1 MAHESP
7 KRIRNVA
14 LVGHR
19 GSGKTSVNEALLFEA
34 GAINRLGSVADGS
47 TVSDSASDEKA
58 REMSISASLSSFRWA
73 DRKINLVDTPGEPSF
88 IADALAALRVVEG
101 AVFVV
106 NGVMGVEV
114 TTSRLWERAAELG
127 LARTVFVNM
136 LDRERADFFRSLES
150 LKQAFGPHV
159 VATEIPIG
167 REHELQGVVD
177 LIDMKAYRYDGDGRD
192 NCSEIEIPE
201 ELRAQADEYR
211 EKLMDEVAEVSDA
224 LMERY
229 LEGEEISHEETVA
242 ALKKGVT
249 EGHLFPVTCGAA
261 TRNLGI
267 NRLLDAFVEDLPSPA
282 KRGPIELDGVTLEPD
297 ESKDMVAFVFKTLA
311 DPYAGR
317 VNLFRVY
324 QGVLKHDSHAH
335 NCRAGAKERIG
346 QLLVPQGKDTEHADE
361 FGPGDIGAVAK
372 LKETHAGDVLA
383 SKEMDIPLKLPPMPR
398 PVMAFAI
405 EAKAKGDEEKMGQAL
420 RRLQE
425 EDPTIDFHRDSE
437 TGEQILAGITQ
448 IHVEVIVDRMKER
461 FGAEVELH
469 SPHVPYREAIKGSAK
484 SHARYKKQTGGRGQF
499 ADCHIEIAPG
509 AEGEGLEF
517 VNAIK
522 GGVIPGGFIPAV
534 QKGVVRGDAL
544 RHRRRLSR
552 PGREGHALRRPA
564 PLGRLLG
571 DGVQDRGIDGV
582 QGRHGERH
590 PDADGAD
597 HDRDG
602 RGAGGV
608 RRRRDRRPQLPP
620 RSAARNG
627 AQGRSDRDEG
637 RGADGRDARLR
648 TGPASDHRR
657 TGRVLDGSRP
667 LRGGP
672 RARGATGRA
681 GGAAGEG
688 GRRGLNY
695 PWRREEGASA
705 RSRRRQLRCLR
716 AHHPQG

>member
-34 GAINRLGSVADGS
+34 GAVNRLGSVADGT

-58 REMSISASLSSFRWA
+58 REMSISASLSSFRW
-73 DRKINLVDTPGEPSF
+73 DNRKINLIDTPGEPSF
-88 IADALAALRVVEG
+88 VADALAALRVVEG

-106 NGVMGVEV
+106 NGVMGAEV
-114 TTSRLWERAAELG
+114 TTSRLWERASDLG
-127 LARTVFVNM
+127 LARILFVNM

-150 LKQAFGPHV
+150 LKQAFGQHV

-167 REHELQGVVD
+167 KEHELQGVID
-177 LIDMKAYRYDGDGRD
+177 LIDMKAYRYDGAARD
-192 NCSEIEIPE
+192 NCSEIDIPE
-201 ELRAQADEYR
+201 DLRAQAEEYR
-211 EKLMDEVAEVSDA
+211 EKLMDEVAEVSEA

-229 LEGEEISHEETVA
+229 LEGEEISHDETVS
-242 ALKKGVT
+242 ALKQGVT

-282 KRGPIELDGVTLEPD
+282 KRGAIDLDGVELEPD
-297 ESKDMVAFVFKTLA
+297 ESKDTVAFVFKTLA

-324 QGVLKHDSHAH
+324 QGVLKHDSQVH
-335 NCRAGAKERIG
+335 NCRAHVKERIG
-346 QLLVPQGKDTEHADE
+346 QLLVPQGKDSEHADE

-383 SKEMDIPLKLPPMPR
+383 ARDMECPLRLPPMPR

-405 EAKAKGDEEKMGQAL
+405 EAKAKGDEEKMGQAI

-484 SHARYKKQTGGRGQF
+484 AHARYKKQTGGRGQF
-499 ADCHIEIAPG
+499 ADCHIEIEPAPD
-509 AEGEGLEF
+509 GEGLDF

-534 QKGVVRGDAL
+534 EKGVREAMRSGSVAGYPIQDVKVTLFDGQHHSVDSSEMAFKMAGSMAFKDAMEKAQPTLMEPIMTVTVTVPEEYVGDVIGDLNSRRG
-544 RHRRRLSR
+544 R
-552 PGREGHALRRPA
+552 
-564 PLGRLLG
+564 PLGMEPKGSVTEIKAEVPMAEML
-571 DGVQDRGIDGV
+571 DYA
-582 QGRHGERH
+582 
-590 PDADGAD
+590 PD
-597 HDRDG
+597 
-602 RGAGGV
+602 
-608 RRRRDRRPQLPP
+608 
-620 RSAARNG
+620 
-627 AQGRSDRDEG
+627 
-637 RGADGRDARLR
+637 
-648 TGPASDHRR
+648 
-657 TGRVLDGSRP
+657 
-667 LRGGP
+667 
-672 RARGATGRA
+672 
-681 GGAAGEG
+681 
-688 GRRGLNY
+688 
-695 PWRREEGASA
+695 
-705 RSRRRQLRCLR
+705 LR
-716 AHHPQG
+716 AITGGQGEYSMDLARYEEVPGHVAQQVVQQAQQEKEAVKA

>member
-19 GSGKTSVNEALLFEA
+19 GSGKTSVNEALLFTA
-34 GAINRLGSVADGS
+34 GAINRLGSVADGT

-58 REMSISASLSSFRWA
+58 REMSISGSLSSFRWE

-88 IADALAALRVVEG
+88 VADALAALRVCES

-114 TTSRLWERAAELG
+114 TTSRLWERASDLG
-127 LARTVFVNM
+127 LARIIFVNM
-136 LDRERADFFRSLES
+136 LDRERADFFRSLDS
-150 LKQAFGPHV
+150 LKQAFGQHV

-167 REHELQGVVD
+167 SEHELQGVVD
-177 LIDMKAYRYDGDGRD
+177 LIDMKAYRYEGEGRE
-192 NCSEIEIPE
+192 NSQEIDIPA
-201 ELRAQADEYR
+201 ELADQAREYR
-211 EKLMDEVAEVSDA
+211 EKLMDEVAEVSDE

-229 LEGEEISHEETVA
+229 LEGEEISHDETVN
-242 ALKKGVT
+242 ALKMGVT
-249 EGHLFPVTCGAA
+249 EGRLFPVTCGAA

-282 KRGPIELDGVTLEPD
+282 KKGPIEVDGVTLEPD
-297 ESKDMVAFVFKTLA
+297 ESKDLVAFVFKTLA

-324 QGVLKHDSHAH
+324 QGVMNHDSQVL
-335 NCRAGAKERIG
+335 NCRAHVKERIG
-346 QLLVPQGKDTEHADE
+346 QLLVPQGKENDHADA

-383 SKEMDIPLKLPPMPR
+383 DQDVEIPLKLPQMPR

-425 EDPTIDFHRDSE
+425 EDPTIDFHRDE
-437 TGEQILAGITQ
+437 QTGEQILAGITQ

-469 SPHVPYREAIKGSAK
+469 PPHVPYREAIKAGAK
-484 SHARYKKQTGGRGQF
+484 AHARYKKQTGGRGQF
-499 ADCHIEIAPG
+499 ADCHIEIEPLAH
-509 AEGEGLEF
+509 GEGFEF

-534 QKGVVRGDAL
+534 EKGVQEAMSAGVVAGFPVQDLRVTLFDGQHHSVDSSEMAFKICGSMAFKDAMENAQAVLMEPIMTVTVAVPEENVGDVIGDLNSRRG
-544 RHRRRLSR
+544 R
-552 PGREGHALRRPA
+552 
-564 PLGRLLG
+564 PLGMEPKGSVTEVKAEVPMAEMLSYA
-571 DGVQDRGIDGV
+571 
-582 QGRHGERH
+582 
-590 PDADGAD
+590 PD
-597 HDRDG
+597 
-602 RGAGGV
+602 
-608 RRRRDRRPQLPP
+608 
-620 RSAARNG
+620 
-627 AQGRSDRDEG
+627 
-637 RGADGRDARLR
+637 
-648 TGPASDHRR
+648 
-657 TGRVLDGSRP
+657 
-667 LRGGP
+667 
-672 RARGATGRA
+672 
-681 GGAAGEG
+681 
-688 GRRGLNY
+688 
-695 PWRREEGASA
+695 
-705 RSRRRQLRCLR
+705 LR
-716 AHHPQG
+716 AITGGQGEYSMELARYEEVPAHIAQSVVQETRKEQEAVKA

>member
-19 GSGKTSVNEALLFEA
+19 GSGKTSVNEALLFTA
-34 GAINRLGSVADGS
+34 GAINRLGSVADGT

-58 REMSISASLSSFRWA
+58 REMSISGSFSSFRWE
-73 DRKINLVDTPGEPSF
+73 DRKINLVDTPGDPSF
-88 IADALAALRVVEG
+88 VADALASLRVCES

-127 LARTVFVNM
+127 LARTIFVNM
-136 LDRERADFFRSLES
+136 LDRERADFFRALES
-150 LKQAFGPHV
+150 LKQAFGQHV

-167 REHELQGVVD
+167 SEHELQGVID
-177 LIDMKAYRYDGDGRD
+177 LIDMKAFRYDGDGRE
-192 NCSEIEIPE
+192 NCEEIEIPA
-201 ELRAQADEYR
+201 ELADQAAEYR
-211 EKLMDEVAEVSDA
+211 EKLMDEVAEVSDE

-229 LEGEEISHEETVA
+229 LEGEEISHEETVT
-242 ALKKGVT
+242 ALKTGVT
-249 EGHLFPVTCGAA
+249 EGRLFPVTCGAA

-282 KRGPIELDGVTLEPD
+282 KAGAVEVDGVILEPD
-297 ESKDMVAFVFKTLA
+297 ESKDLVAFVFKTLA

-324 QGVLKHDSHAH
+324 QGVMKHDSHVFNTRAH
-335 NCRAGAKERIG
+335 VKERIG
-346 QLLVPQGKDTEHADE
+346 QLLVPQGKENEHTDA

-372 LKETHAGDVLA
+372 LKETHAGDVI
-383 SKEMDIPLKLPPMPR
+383 SDKDEEVPLRLPQMPR

-425 EDPTIDFHRDSE
+425 EDPTIDFHRDDQ

-469 SPHVPYREAIKGSAK
+469 PPHVPYREAIKGGAK

-499 ADCHIEIAPG
+499 ADCHIEIEPMPQ
-509 AEGEGLEF
+509 GEGFEF

-534 QKGVVRGDAL
+534 EKGVTEAMRAGVVAGFPVQDVRVRLFDGQHHSVDSSEMAFKIAGSMAFKDAMENAQAVLMEPIMTVTVAVPEENVGDVIGDL
-544 RHRRRLSR
+544 NSRR
-552 PGREGHALRRPA
+552 GR
-564 PLGRLLG
+564 PLGMEPKGSVTEVKAEVPMAEMLSYA
-571 DGVQDRGIDGV
+571 
-582 QGRHGERH
+582 
-590 PDADGAD
+590 PD
-597 HDRDG
+597 
-602 RGAGGV
+602 
-608 RRRRDRRPQLPP
+608 
-620 RSAARNG
+620 
-627 AQGRSDRDEG
+627 
-637 RGADGRDARLR
+637 
-648 TGPASDHRR
+648 
-657 TGRVLDGSRP
+657 
-667 LRGGP
+667 
-672 RARGATGRA
+672 
-681 GGAAGEG
+681 
-688 GRRGLNY
+688 
-695 PWRREEGASA
+695 
-705 RSRRRQLRCLR
+705 LR
-716 AHHPQG
+716 AITGGQGEYSMELARYEEVPAHIAQSVVQETLREQEAVKA